1 MIRTEPGGEA
11 VDPMEVQAG
20 YVRGHDGRP
29 WVMANFVATIDGAT
43 VVDGGSTSI
52 NDPDDKAMFAAL
64 RSIPDFIVVGAG
76 TVRAENY
83 RPVTLDEARRNAR
96 VDAGLEPTPHLVIV
110 SGSLGLDPAARV
122 FGDPEHR
129 VTILTG
135 AGAPA
140 ERFAELSEVADV
152 VRLHGTDAS
161 DVIHYLRMARI
172 VLCEGGPSLMGQFV
186 AAGLVDEMALTLAP
200 MLVAGESPRLA
211 HGPSGTPQEMRLDR
225 VLYGDRSLFLR
236 YVRAFQTS

>member
-1 MIRTEPGGEA
+1 

-20 YVRGHDGRP
+20 YVRGHAGHP

-43 VVDGGSTSI
+43 VVDGGSRAI

-64 RSIPDFIVVGAG
+64 RSVPDFIVVGAG

-83 RPVTLDEARRNAR
+83 RPVTLDETRRNAR
-96 VDAGLEPTPHLVIV
+96 VEAGLDPTPHLVIV
-110 SGSLGLDPAARV
+110 SGSLSLDPAARV

-129 VTILTG
+129 VTVLTG
-135 AGAPA
+135 PGASA
-140 ERFAELSEVADV
+140 EKFAELSEVADV
-152 VRLHGTDAS
+152 VRLRGTDAT
-161 DVIHYLRMARI
+161 DVIHYLRMSRV

-186 AAGLVDEMALTLAP
+186 SAGLVDEMALTISPL
-200 MLVAGESPRLA
+200 LVAGESPRLA
-211 HGPSGTPQEMRLDR
+211 HSEATTPQEMRLDR

-236 YVRAFQTS
+236 YVRAF

>member
-11 VDPMEVQAG
+11 VDPMEVQSG
-20 YVRGHDGRP
+20 YVRGHEDHP

-43 VVDGGSTSI
+43 VVDGGSRAI
-52 NDPDDKAMFAAL
+52 NDPDDKTMFAAL
-64 RSIPDFIVVGAG
+64 RSVPDFIVVGAG

-83 RPVTLDEARRNAR
+83 RPVTLDAARRDAR
-96 VDAGLEPTPHLVIV
+96 VEAGLEPTPHLVIV
-110 SGSLGLDPAARV
+110 SGSLSLDPAARV

-135 AGAPA
+135 SEAPA
-140 ERFAELSEVADV
+140 GKAAALSEVADV
-152 VRLHGTDAS
+152 VRLRGTDAT
-161 DVIHYLRMARI
+161 DVIHYLRMSRV

-186 AAGLVDEMALTLAP
+186 SAGLVDEMALTISP

-211 HGPSGTPQEMRLDR
+211 HSQSSTQQEMRLDR

-236 YVRAFQTS
+236 YLRASRA